1 MKVLHV
7 GCGGSTLPDIFP
19 ELEEIRLDLDPA
31 SGANMIGSMLDIP
44 LDDGRVDVVYTSHTL
59 EHVTLHDG
67 VRALKEFVRVLKPGG
82 QCIVIVPNIGAL
94 AEHIST
100 GNLYGKLYD
109 SPGGPV
115 CAADMLYGHQGL
127 IERDGQHKAYRF
139 QHKFGY
145 TPETL
150 AKTFESVGFRAVKS
164 QKLNVWDV
172 ACTGLK

>member
-1 MKVLHV
+1 MKLLHV
-7 GCGGSTLPDIFP
+7 GCGGQKAPLSGY
-19 ELEEIRLDLDPA
+19 EEIGLDLDPK
-31 SGANMIGSMLDIP
+31 SGADLIGSMLDIP
-44 LDDGRVDVVYTSHTL
+44 LEDGSVDGVYTSHTL

-67 VRALKEFVRVLKPGG
+67 LRALREFRRVIKEGGRVW
-82 QCIVIVPNIGAL
+82 IIVPNIGVL
-94 AEHIST
+94 ADYIRD
-100 GNLYGKLYD
+100 GRLYEKLYD

-164 QKLNVWDV
+164 QKINVWDV

>member
-1 MKVLHV
+1 MRVLHV
-7 GCGGSTLPDIFP
+7 GCGGSPLPSLFDGYT
-19 ELEEIRLDLDPA
+19 ETRLDLDPK
-31 SGANMIGSMLDIP
+31 SGADLIGSMLDIP

-59 EHVTLHDG
+59 EHVTQHDG
-67 VRALKEFVRVLKPGG
+67 VRALKEFLRVLRKGG
-82 QCIVIVPNIGAL
+82 QCICIVPNIGAL
-94 AEHIST
+94 AERIAS
-100 GNLYGKLYD
+100 GDLYTELYN

-127 IERDGQHKAYRF
+127 IERDRQHKAYRF

-150 AKTFESVGFRAVKS
+150 AKTFESVGFGAVKS
-164 QKLNVWDV
+164 QKINVWDV

>member
-1 MKVLHV
+1 MKLLHV

-115 CAADMLYGHQGL
+115 CAADMLYGHQGW
-127 IERDGQHKAYRF
+127 IERDNKDRAYRF
-139 QHKFGY
+139 QHQFGY

-150 AKTFESVGFRAVKS
+150 AKSLETAGFHSITSKTI
-164 QKLNVWDV
+164 NVYDLV
-172 ACTGLK
+172 ATGLK

>member
-44 LDDGRVDVVYTSHTL
+44 LDDGRVDGVYTSHTL

-67 VRALKEFVRVLKPGG
+67 LRALREFRRVIKDGG
-82 QCIVIVPNIGAL
+82 RVWIIVPNIGVL
-94 AEHIST
+94 ADYIRD
-100 GNLYGKLYD
+100 GRLYEKLYD

-164 QKLNVWDV
+164 QKINVWDV

>member
-1 MKVLHV
+1 MKLLHV
-7 GCGGSTLPDIFP
+7 GCGGQKAPLSGY
-19 ELEEIRLDLDPA
+19 EEIGLDLDPK
-31 SGANMIGSMLDIP
+31 SGADLIGSMLDIP
-44 LDDGRVDVVYTSHTL
+44 LEDGSVDGVYTSHTL

-67 VRALKEFVRVLKPGG
+67 LRALREFRRVIKDGG
-82 QCIVIVPNIGAL
+82 RVWIIVPNIGVL
-94 AEHIST
+94 ADYIRD
-100 GNLYGKLYD
+100 GRLYEKLYD

-164 QKLNVWDV
+164 QKINVWDV